1 MKNTIHKIKTGGV
14 LAASL
19 FTTTVVQAQTV
30 ATPNAEP
37 SVISTLSDMKW
48 YLNES
53 VDIHTF
59 NNSGSTLFALNST
72 LGVDVTED
80 VSITLDIPVYS
91 QDDNTTLSNINLGG
105 SWDLLRG
112 KNDAIST
119 WNLSI
124 GGGVYLP
131 VGSEY
136 FRNANVNPYINAA
149 FDCKLWIFDFA
160 QTADYRFNGG
170 ESYITWLGTKTDSDV
185 VALGTNLS
193 YELNSFDLGV
203 ELDQLYYVNSNENQ
217 IFLGPVASWNVAS
230 NVDLNAKVLIPVT
243 QNVVTPEADAVFTA
257 GIGIKF

>member
-1 MKNTIHKIKTGGV
+1 MKNMTHKIGTGV
-14 LAASL
+14 VTALLSTAS
-19 FTTTVVQAQTV
+19 VAQAQTA
-30 ATPNAEP
+30 ATKTEP
-37 SVISTLSDMKW
+37 SILSSLSDMKW

-53 VDIHTF
+53 VDIRTF
-59 NNSGSTLFALNST
+59 KGSGSTLFALNST
-72 LGVDVTED
+72 LGVDLTED
-80 VSITLDIPVYS
+80 ISITLDLPVYS

-112 KNDAIST
+112 ENCCAVGT

-149 FDCKLWIFDFA
+149 FDSKLWIFDFA
-160 QTADYRFNGG
+160 QTAEYRFNGE
-170 ESYITWLGTKTDSDV
+170 ESYITWLGAKTDSDV
-185 VALGTNLS
+185 VTLGTNLS

-203 ELDQLYYVNSNENQ
+203 ELDQLYYVNSGENQ

-230 NVDLNAKVLIPVT
+230 NVDLSAKVLIPVT
-243 QNVVTPEADAVFTA
+243 QNVFTPESDVAFT
-257 GIGIKF
+257 GGLTIKF